1 MMQAFRNAAKPIM
14 VVVAITFFAWLV
26 LDLSGITGG
35 TGLLTNT
42 SVGKVNGQS
51 IDART
56 YQTIVQQSIDAR
68 QQESPGA
75 LGLEDY
81 QQVRDQVW
89 EQIVQNNVLNAEYR
103 RRGINVTED
112 EIVQAIRNSPL
123 PEFQRVPEF
132 QTDSQFDL
140 GKYQRW
146 LTSSVAQQYLPT
158 LEAQYREELQR
169 AKLLRVVT
177 ADVYLSD
184 AALWEQYRDENE
196 TVKIE
201 LTAIVPRNAVPDS
214 SVKVSSAEAEAYY
227 KAHTDEFKRPRTAYL
242 SYVAL
247 PRLTTAADTAA
258 TRARADSARQ
268 EIVAGAPFGEVA
280 TRESAD
286 TVSAAKGGDLGEWTR
301 GSMDPA
307 FDSAAFALPLKTVS
321 KPVLSQ
327 FGFHIIEITSRK
339 GNKAK
344 GRHILFP
351 IDVTGSHRDQL
362 DAQADSLESLG
373 AERTD
378 PAALDTVA
386 RALKLKVGK
395 SRGVQE
401 GTKVQLGNYVVPD
414 AAVWAFG
421 GPKPGATSPVI
432 ETPFAYYLFRLDSL
446 HAAGVPTLAEIR
458 SSVELVARD
467 KKKWD
472 EARKIAKNYL
482 KRVEEGSTLGQAA
495 SAMKL
500 PHREFGPFSRINPPL
515 TSPMVVGT
523 AFGLDAGQRSGILDT
538 EEGLYVLK
546 TITHTKADSTK
557 FVKELDQYRARAINA
572 ARQERVRSY
581 LAALQGAAKV
591 VDNRAKVLQATP
603 ATQDPTS
610 AL

>member
-14 VVVAITFFAWLV
+14 VLVAITFFAWLV

-42 SVGKVNGQS
+42 TVGKVNGQS

-56 YQTIVQQSIDAR
+56 YQSIVQQSIDAR
-68 QQESPGA
+68 QRQTPGT

-81 QQVRDQVW
+81 EQVRDQVW
-89 EQIVQNNVLNAEYR
+89 EQIVQNSVLDAEYR
-103 RRGINVTED
+103 RRGIKVTED

-123 PEFQRVPEF
+123 AEFQNVPEF

-146 LTSSVAQQYLPT
+146 LTSSVAQQYLPS

-196 TVKIE
+196 TVKVG
-201 LTAIVPRNAVPDS
+201 LTAIVPANAVPDS
-214 SVKVSSAEAEAYY
+214 AVKLSDAEVQAYY
-227 KAHTDEFKRPRTAYL
+227 KAHTDEFKQPRTAYL
-242 SYVAL
+242 SFVAL
-247 PRLTTAADTAA
+247 PRVTTSADTAA

-268 EIVAGAPFGEVA
+268 EIAAGAPFADVA

-286 TVSAAKGGDLGEWTR
+286 SGSAVKGGELGEWTK

-307 FDSAAFALPLKTVS
+307 FDSAAFALPLKTLS

-327 FGFHIIEITSRK
+327 FGYHLIEVTSRK

-351 IDVTGSHRDQL
+351 IEVTGTHRDQL

-373 AERTD
+373 AERSD
-378 PAALDTVA
+378 PAALDTAA
-386 RALKLKVGK
+386 RALKLTVSK
-395 SRGVQE
+395 SGGVQE

-421 GPKPGATSPVI
+421 GAKPGATSPVV

-446 HAAGVPTLAEIR
+446 QPAGIPTLAEIR
-458 SSVELVARD
+458 STVENVARE

-472 EARKIAKNYL
+472 VARGLAKQYL
-482 KRVEEGSTLGQAA
+482 KRVEEGSTLEQASA
-495 SAMKL
+495 AMKL
-500 PHREFGPFSRINPPL
+500 PHREFGPFSRVNPPL
-515 TSPMVVGT
+515 TSPAVVGT
-523 AFGLDAGQRSGILDT
+523 AFGLGAGERSGILDT
-538 EEGLYVLK
+538 QDGLYVLQ
-546 TITHTKADSTK
+546 TIAHVKADSTK
-557 FVKELDQYRARAINA
+557 FVKELEQYRARAVNA

-581 LAALQGAAKV
+581 LAALQSAAKI
-591 VDNRAKVLQATP
+591 VDNRDKVLQTGP
-603 ATQDPTS
+603 AQDPTS

>member
-68 QQESPGA
+68 QQQNPGT

-81 QQVRDQVW
+81 KQVRDQVW
-89 EQIVQNNVLNAEYR
+89 DQIVQNRVLDAEYR
-103 RRGINVTED
+103 RRGIRVSED

-123 PEFQRVPEF
+123 AEFQNVPEF

-146 LTSSVAQQYLPT
+146 LTSSVAQQYLPS
-158 LEAQYREELQR
+158 LEAQYRGELQR

-196 TVKIE
+196 TVKVA
-201 LTAIVPRNAVPDS
+201 LTAITPRTAVPDS
-214 SVKVSSAEAEAYY
+214 AVKLSDAEVAAYY
-227 KAHTDEFKRPRTAYL
+227 KAHPDDFKQQRTAYL

-258 TRARADSARQ
+258 TLARADSARQ
-268 EIVAGAPFGEVA
+268 EILGGAPFGEVA
-280 TRESAD
+280 LRESAD
-286 TVSAAKGGDLGEWTR
+286 SATAAKGGELAEWTR

-321 KPVLSQ
+321 KPVRSQ
-327 FGFHIIEITSRK
+327 FGFHLIEITSRK
-339 GNKAK
+339 GKKAK

-351 IDVTGSHRDQL
+351 IEVSGGHRDQL
-362 DAQADSLESLG
+362 DAQADSLETLG
-373 AERTD
+373 AERND

-386 RALKLKVGK
+386 RALKLTIGK
-395 SRGVQE
+395 SNPVQE
-401 GTKVQLGNYVVPD
+401 AAKVQLGRFVVPD

-421 GPKPGATSPVI
+421 AKPGATSPVI
-432 ETPFAYYLFRLDSL
+432 ETAFAYYVFRLDSL
-446 HAAGVPTLAEIR
+446 HPAGVPMLAEIR
-458 SSVELVARD
+458 PAVEHAAREAR
-467 KKKWD
+467 KWD
-472 EARKIAKNYL
+472 LARKIAKDYL
-482 KRVEEGSTLGQAA
+482 KRVEEGSPMARAA
-495 SAMKL
+495 TAMKL
-500 PHREFGPFSRINPPL
+500 PHQEFGPFSRVNPPL
-515 TSPMVVGT
+515 TSPLVVGT
-523 AFGLDAGQRSGILDT
+523 AFGLDAGQRSGVLDT
-538 EEGLYVLK
+538 KDGLYILQTV
-546 TITHTKADSTK
+546 THARADSTK
-557 FVKELDQYRARAINA
+557 FVKELDEYRAGAISA

-581 LAALQGAAKV
+581 LTALRDAAKI
-591 VDNRAKVLQATP
+591 VDRRDKVLQTAP
-603 ATQDPTS
+603 AVDPSS

>member
-42 SVGKVNGQS
+42 SVGKVNGES

-56 YQTIVQQSIDAR
+56 YQTIVQQSIDSR
-68 QQESPGA
+68 QRQTPGNM
-75 LGLEDY
+75 GLEDY

-89 EQIVQNNVLNAEYR
+89 SEIVQDRVLDSEYR
-103 RRGINVTED
+103 RRGIQVSDD

-123 PEFQRVPEF
+123 AEFQNVPEF

-140 GKYQRW
+140 NKYQRW
-146 LTSSVAQQYLPT
+146 LTSSIAQQYLPSM
-158 LEAQYREELQR
+158 EAQYREELQR

-196 TVKIE
+196 KVKIG
-201 LTAIVPRNAVPDS
+201 LTAIVPGTVVPDS
-214 SVKVSSAEAEAYY
+214 AVKVTPAEVEAYY
-227 KAHTDEFKRPRTAYL
+227 KANRDEFKRARTAYL

-247 PRLTTAADTAA
+247 PRLTTAADTATA
-258 TRARADSARQ
+258 RARADSARQ
-268 EIVAGAPFGEVA
+268 EITGGAPFADVA
-280 TRESAD
+280 VRESAD
-286 TVSAAKGGDLGEWTR
+286 SASATKGGELSEWTK
-301 GSMDPA
+301 GAMDPA
-307 FDSAAFALPLKTVS
+307 FDSVAFALPVKTLS

-327 FGFHIIEITSRK
+327 FGYHLIEITSRK

-351 IDVTGSHRDQL
+351 IEVAGSHRDQL

-373 AERTD
+373 AERAD

-386 RALKLKVGK
+386 RALKLSIGK
-395 SRGVQE
+395 SGPVQE
-401 GTKVQLGNYVVPD
+401 GTKVQLGNLVVPD

-421 GPKPGATSPVI
+421 AKPGATSPVI
-432 ETPFAYYLFRLDSL
+432 EASTAYYLFRLDSL
-446 HAAGVPTLAEIR
+446 HQAGVPTLAEIR
-458 SSVELVARD
+458 RAVEHAARQKKKVDVAR
-467 KKKWD
+467 
-472 EARKIAKNYL
+472 RIAKDYL
-482 KRVEEGSTLGQAA
+482 KRVEEGSTLEQAA
-495 SAMKL
+495 TAMKL
-500 PHREFGPFSRINPPL
+500 AHREFGPFSRVNPPL

-523 AFGLDAGQRSGILDT
+523 AFGLEAGQRSGILDT
-538 EEGLYVLK
+538 EDGLYVVQ
-546 TITHTKADSTK
+546 TTAHTKADSTK

-572 ARQERVRSY
+572 ARQERVRGY
-581 LAALQGAAKV
+581 IEALQSAAKI
-591 VDNRAKVLQATP
+591 VDNRDKVLQSAP
-603 ATQDPTS
+603 VQDPSS

>member
-14 VVVAITFFAWLV
+14 VLVAFTFFAWLV

-35 TGLLTNT
+35 TGLLTKT

-56 YQTIVQQSIDAR
+56 YQTIVQQSIDSR
-68 QQESPGA
+68 QQQTPGG
-75 LGLEDY
+75 LTLED
-81 QQVRDQVW
+81 QKQVQDQVW
-89 EQIVQNNVLNAEYR
+89 DQIIQNRVLDAEYR
-103 RRGINVTED
+103 RRGIRVSED

-123 PEFQRVPEF
+123 AEFQSVPEF

-146 LTSSVAQQYLPT
+146 LTSSVAQQYLPS
-158 LEAQYREELQR
+158 LEAQYRGELQR

-184 AALWEQYRDENE
+184 AALWEQYRDEHE
-196 TVKIE
+196 TAKIA
-201 LTAIVPRNAVPDS
+201 LTAIIPRNAVPDS
-214 SVKVSSAEAEAYY
+214 AVTVSDAEVAAYY
-227 KAHTDEFKRPRTAYL
+227 KAHQDEFKRSRTAYL

-258 TRARADSARQ
+258 TLARADSARQ
-268 EIVAGAPFGEVA
+268 EILGGAPFAEVA
-280 TRESAD
+280 QRESSDSA
-286 TVSAAKGGDLGEWTR
+286 TAAKGGELSEWTR

-307 FDSAAFALPLKTVS
+307 FDSAAFSLPLKTVS
-321 KPVLSQ
+321 RPVRSQ
-327 FGFHIIEITSRK
+327 FGFHLIEITSRTGK
-339 GNKAK
+339 KAK

-351 IDVTGSHRDQL
+351 IEVTGSHRDRL

-386 RALKLKVGK
+386 RALKLKIGK
-395 SRGVQE
+395 SNPVQE
-401 GTKVQLGNYVVPD
+401 GTKVQLGQFVVPD

-421 GPKPGATSPVI
+421 AKPGATSPVI
-432 ETPFAYYLFRLDSL
+432 ETPFAYYVFRLDSL
-446 HAAGVPTLAEIR
+446 HPAGIPTLADIR
-458 SSVELVARD
+458 PSVVHAAREA
-467 KKKWD
+467 KKWD
-472 EARKIAKNYL
+472 AARKIAKDYV
-482 KRVEEGSTLGQAA
+482 KRVEEGSTMAQAA
-495 SAMKL
+495 TAMKL
-500 PHREFGPFSRINPPL
+500 AHREFGPFSRVNPPL
-515 TSPMVVGT
+515 TSPLVVGT

-538 EEGLYVLK
+538 KDGIYVIQS
-546 TITHTKADSTK
+546 ITHEKADSAK

-581 LAALQGAAKV
+581 LSALRGAAKV
-591 VDNRAKVLQATP
+591 VDNREKVLQAGP
-603 ATQDPTS
+603 VANPNS

>member
-42 SVGKVNGQS
+42 SVGKVNGQG

-68 QQESPGA
+68 QQQTPGT

-89 EQIVQNNVLNAEYR
+89 DQIVQNRVLDTEYR
-103 RRGINVTED
+103 RRGITVSED

-123 PEFQRVPEF
+123 AEFQNVPEF

-146 LTSSVAQQYLPT
+146 LTSSVAQQYLPS
-158 LEAQYREELQR
+158 LEAQYRGELQR

-196 TVKIE
+196 TVKVA
-201 LTAIVPRNAVPDS
+201 LTAIIPRNAIPDS
-214 SVKVSSAEAEAYY
+214 AVKLSDAEAAAYY
-227 KAHTDEFKRPRTAYL
+227 KAHPDDFKRERTAYL

-258 TRARADSARQ
+258 TLARADSARN
-268 EIVAGAPFGEVA
+268 EILGGAPFAEVA
-280 TRESAD
+280 LRESAD
-286 TVSAAKGGDLGEWTR
+286 SATAAKGGELGEWAR

-321 KPVLSQ
+321 KPVRSQ
-327 FGFHIIEITSRK
+327 FGFHLIEITSRK
-339 GNKAK
+339 GKQAK

-351 IDVTGSHRDQL
+351 IEVTGSHRDQL
-362 DAQADSLESLG
+362 DAQADSLETLG
-373 AERTD
+373 AERND

-386 RALKLKVGK
+386 RALKLSIGK
-395 SRGVQE
+395 SNPVQQ
-401 GTKVQLGNYVVPD
+401 GTKVQLGRFVVPD

-421 GPKPGATSPVI
+421 AKSGATSPVI
-432 ETPFAYYLFRLDSL
+432 ETTFAYYIFRLDSL
-446 HAAGVPTLAEIR
+446 HPAGVPTLAEIR
-458 SSVELVARD
+458 PSVEQAAREA
-467 KKKWD
+467 KKWD
-472 EARKIAKNYL
+472 LARKMAKDFL
-482 KRVEEGSTLGQAA
+482 KRVEEGSTMAQAA
-495 SAMKL
+495 TAMKL
-500 PHREFGPFSRINPPL
+500 AHREFGPFSRVNPPL
-515 TSPMVVGT
+515 TSPLVVGT
-523 AFGLDAGQRSGILDT
+523 AFGLDAGQRSGVLDT
-538 EEGLYVLK
+538 KDGIYVIQ
-546 TITHTKADSTK
+546 TVTHAKADSTK
-557 FVKELDQYRARAINA
+557 FVKELDQYRARAVGA

-581 LAALQGAAKV
+581 LAGLRDAAKI
-591 VDNRAKVLQATP
+591 VDNRERVLQTVP
-603 ATQDPTS
+603 AQDPSS

>member
-56 YQTIVQQSIDAR
+56 YQTIVQQSINAR
-68 QQESPGA
+68 QQQSPGN

-81 QQVRDQVW
+81 EQVRDQVW
-89 EQIVQNNVLNAEYR
+89 DQIVQSRVLETEYR
-103 RRGINVTED
+103 RRGITVTED
-112 EIVQAIRNSPL
+112 EVVQAIRNSPL
-123 PEFQRVPEF
+123 AEFQNVPEF

-140 GKYQRW
+140 AKYQRW
-146 LTSSVAQQYLPT
+146 LTSSIAQQYLPSM
-158 LEAQYREELQR
+158 EAQYREELQR

-184 AALWEQYRDENE
+184 AALWERYRDENE
-196 TVKIE
+196 TVKIG
-201 LTAIVPRNAVPDS
+201 LTAIVPRNVVADSAVR
-214 SVKVSSAEAEAYY
+214 VTSAEVEAYY
-227 KAHTDEFKRPRTAYL
+227 KANTDEFKRPRTAHL

-247 PRLTTAADTAA
+247 SRATTPADTAA
-258 TRARADSARQ
+258 IRALADSVRQ
-268 EIVAGAPFGEVA
+268 EIAGGAPFAEVA

-286 TVSAAKGGDLGEWTR
+286 SASAAKGGDLGEWTK

-321 KPVLSQ
+321 RPVLSQ
-327 FGFHIIEITSRK
+327 FGYHLIEITSRK

-351 IDVTGSHRDQL
+351 IEVTGSHRDRL
-362 DAQADSLESLG
+362 DTQADSLESLG

-395 SRGVQE
+395 SGPVQE

-414 AAVWAFG
+414 AGVWAFSG
-421 GPKPGATSPVI
+421 VEPGATSPVI
-432 ETPFAYYLFRLDSL
+432 ETPFAFYLFRLDSL
-446 HAAGVPTLAEIR
+446 HEAGVPTLAEIMPT
-458 SSVELVARD
+458 VEHVVRE

-472 EARKIAKNYL
+472 VARRVAKDYL
-482 KRVEEGSTLGQAA
+482 KRVEEGSTLEQAA
-495 SAMKL
+495 TAMKL
-500 PHREFGPFSRINPPL
+500 PHREFGPFSRVNPPL
-515 TSPMVVGT
+515 SSPLVVGT
-523 AFGLDAGQRSGILDT
+523 AFGLEAGERSGVLDT
-538 EEGLYVLK
+538 EDGLYILK
-546 TITHTKADSTK
+546 TLSHTKADSAK
-557 FVKELDQYRARAINA
+557 FVKELDQYRARAVNM

-581 LAALQGAAKV
+581 LAALQSTAKI
-591 VDNRAKVLQATP
+591 VDNRDKVLQSGPVQDP
-603 ATQDPTS
+603 AT

>member
-56 YQTIVQQSIDAR
+56 YQTIVQQSINAR
-68 QQESPGA
+68 QQQTPGN

-81 QQVRDQVW
+81 EQVRNQVW
-89 EQIVQNNVLNAEYR
+89 DQIVQSRVLEAEYR
-103 RRGINVTED
+103 RRGITVSED
-112 EIVQAIRNSPL
+112 EVVQAIRNSPL
-123 PEFQRVPEF
+123 AEFQNVPEF

-140 GKYQRW
+140 AKYQRW
-146 LTSSVAQQYLPT
+146 LTSSIAQQYLPS

-184 AALWEQYRDENE
+184 AALWERYRDENE
-196 TVKIE
+196 TVKIG
-201 LTAIVPRNAVPDS
+201 LTAVVPRNVVADS
-214 SVKVSSAEAEAYY
+214 AIKVTSDEVAAYY
-227 KAHTDEFKRPRTAYL
+227 KANQDEFKRPRTAYL

-247 PRLTTAADTAA
+247 PRATTAADTAA
-258 TRARADSARQ
+258 TRARADSVRQ
-268 EIVAGAPFGEVA
+268 EIVGGAPFAELA

-286 TVSAAKGGDLGEWTR
+286 SASAAKGGDLGEWTK
-301 GSMDPA
+301 GAMDPT
-307 FDSAAFALPLKTVS
+307 FDSAAFALPLKTLS

-327 FGFHIIEITSRK
+327 FGFHLIEITSRK

-351 IDVTGSHRDQL
+351 IEVTGSHRDRL

-386 RALKLKVGK
+386 GALKLRVGK
-395 SRGVQE
+395 SGPVQE

-414 AAVWAFG
+414 AAVWAFNG
-421 GPKPGATSPVI
+421 VKPGATSPVI
-432 ETPFAYYLFRLDSL
+432 ETDFAFYLFRLDSL
-446 HAAGVPTLAEIR
+446 HDAGVPTLAQIR
-458 SSVELVARD
+458 PTVERGVRE

-472 EARKIAKNYL
+472 VARGIAKDYL
-482 KRVEEGSTLGQAA
+482 KRVEEGSTLEQAA
-495 SAMKL
+495 TAMKL
-500 PHREFGPFSRINPPL
+500 PHREFGPFSRVNPPL
-515 TSPMVVGT
+515 TSPLVVGT
-523 AFGLDAGQRSGILDT
+523 AFGLEAGKRSGVLDT
-538 EEGLYVLK
+538 EDGLYVLE
-546 TITHTKADSTK
+546 TLSHTKADSAK
-557 FVKELDQYRARAINA
+557 FVKELEQYRARSVNM

-581 LAALQGAAKV
+581 LEALRGAAKI
-591 VDNRAKVLQATP
+591 VDNRAKVLQTGP
-603 ATQDPTS
+603 AQDPTT

>member
-68 QQESPGA
+68 QQQTPGS

-89 EQIVQNNVLNAEYR
+89 DQIIQSRVLEAEYR
-103 RRGINVTED
+103 RRGIRVTED

-123 PEFQRVPEF
+123 AEFQNVPEF

-146 LTSSVAQQYLPT
+146 LTSSVAQQYLPS
-158 LEAQYREELQR
+158 LEAQYRGELQR

-196 TVKIE
+196 TVKVA
-201 LTAIVPRNAVPDS
+201 LTAIIPRNAVADS
-214 SVKVSSAEAEAYY
+214 AVKLSDAEVAAYY
-227 KAHTDEFKRPRTAYL
+227 KAHPDEFKQERTAYL

-247 PRLTTAADTAA
+247 PRATTAADTAA
-258 TRARADSARQ
+258 TLARADSARQ
-268 EIVAGAPFGEVA
+268 EILGGAPFAEVA

-286 TVSAAKGGDLGEWTR
+286 SATAVKGGELAEWTR

-307 FDSAAFALPLKTVS
+307 FDSAAFTLPLKTVS
-321 KPVLSQ
+321 KPVRSQ
-327 FGFHIIEITSRK
+327 FGFHLIEITSRTGK
-339 GNKAK
+339 KAK

-351 IDVTGSHRDQL
+351 IEVTGSHRDQL
-362 DAQADSLESLG
+362 DAQADSLESLA

-386 RALKLKVGK
+386 RALKLTIGK
-395 SRGVQE
+395 SNPVQE
-401 GTKVQLGNYVVPD
+401 GTKVQLGQFVVPD
-414 AAVWAFG
+414 AGVWAFEA
-421 GPKPGATSPVI
+421 KPGDTSPVI
-432 ETPFAYYLFRLDSL
+432 ETPFAYYVFRLDSL
-446 HAAGVPTLAEIR
+446 HRAGVPTLAEIR
-458 SSVELVARD
+458 PAVGHAAREA
-467 KKKWD
+467 KKWD
-472 EARKIAKNYL
+472 LARKLAKEYL
-482 KRVEEGSTLGQAA
+482 KRIEEGSTMAQAA
-495 SAMKL
+495 TAMKL
-500 PHREFGPFSRINPPL
+500 PHREFGPFSRVNPPL
-515 TSPMVVGT
+515 TSPLVVGT
-523 AFGLDAGQRSGILDT
+523 AFGLDAGQQSGILDT
-538 EEGLYVLK
+538 KDGIYVLQ
-546 TITHTKADSTK
+546 TVTHVKADSTK
-557 FVKELDQYRARAINA
+557 FVKELNEYRARAVSA

-581 LAALQGAAKV
+581 LTALRGAAKI
-591 VDNRAKVLQATP
+591 VDNRDKVLQTGP
-603 ATQDPTS
+603 AGDRGS

>member
-56 YQTIVQQSIDAR
+56 YHTIVQQSINAR
-68 QQESPGA
+68 QQQSPGN

-81 QQVRDQVW
+81 EQVRDQVW
-89 EQIVQNNVLNAEYR
+89 DQIVQSRVLETEYR
-103 RRGINVTED
+103 RRGITVTED
-112 EIVQAIRNSPL
+112 EVVQAIRNSPL
-123 PEFQRVPEF
+123 AEFQNVPEF

-140 GKYQRW
+140 AKYQRW
-146 LTSSVAQQYLPT
+146 LTSSIAQQYLPSM
-158 LEAQYREELQR
+158 EAQYREELQR

-184 AALWEQYRDENE
+184 AALWERYRDENE
-196 TVKIE
+196 TVKIG
-201 LTAIVPRNAVPDS
+201 LTAIVPRNVVADSAVR
-214 SVKVSSAEAEAYY
+214 VTSAEVEAYY
-227 KAHTDEFKRPRTAYL
+227 KANTDEFKRPRTAHL

-247 PRLTTAADTAA
+247 SRATTPADTAA
-258 TRARADSARQ
+258 IRALADSVRQ
-268 EIVAGAPFGEVA
+268 EIAGGAPFAEVA

-286 TVSAAKGGDLGEWTR
+286 SASAAKGGDLGEWTK

-321 KPVLSQ
+321 RPVLSQ
-327 FGFHIIEITSRK
+327 FGYHLMEITSRK

-351 IDVTGSHRDQL
+351 IEVTGSHRDRL
-362 DAQADSLESLG
+362 DTQADSLESLG

-395 SRGVQE
+395 SGPVQE

-414 AAVWAFG
+414 AGVWAFSG
-421 GPKPGATSPVI
+421 VEPGATSPVI
-432 ETPFAYYLFRLDSL
+432 ETPFAFYLFRLDSL
-446 HAAGVPTLAEIR
+446 HEAGVPTLAEIMPT
-458 SSVELVARD
+458 VEHVVRE

-472 EARKIAKNYL
+472 VARRVAKDYL
-482 KRVEEGSTLGQAA
+482 KRVEEGSTLEQAA
-495 SAMKL
+495 TAMKL
-500 PHREFGPFSRINPPL
+500 PHREFGPFSRVNPPL
-515 TSPMVVGT
+515 SSPLVVGT
-523 AFGLDAGQRSGILDT
+523 AFGLEAGERSGVLDT
-538 EEGLYVLK
+538 EDGLYILK
-546 TITHTKADSTK
+546 TLSHTKADSAK
-557 FVKELDQYRARAINA
+557 FVKELDQYRARAVNM

-581 LAALQGAAKV
+581 LAALQSTAKI
-591 VDNRAKVLQATP
+591 VDNRDKVLQSGPVQDP
-603 ATQDPTS
+603 AT

>member
-56 YQTIVQQSIDAR
+56 YQTIVQQSINAR
-68 QQESPGA
+68 QQQSPGN

-81 QQVRDQVW
+81 EQVRNQVW
-89 EQIVQNNVLNAEYR
+89 DQIIQSRVLETEYR
-103 RRGINVTED
+103 HRGITVSDD
-112 EIVQAIRNSPL
+112 EVVQAIRNSPL
-123 PEFQRVPEF
+123 AEFQNVPEF

-140 GKYQRW
+140 AKYQRW

-158 LEAQYREELQR
+158 MEAQYREELQR

-184 AALWEQYRDENE
+184 AALWERYRDENE
-196 TVKIE
+196 TVKIG
-201 LTAIVPRNAVPDS
+201 LTAIVPRNVVADS
-214 SVKVSSAEAEAYY
+214 AVKVTSAEAEAYY
-227 KAHTDEFKRPRTAYL
+227 KANTDEFKRPRTAHL

-247 PRLTTAADTAA
+247 PRATTAADTAA
-258 TRARADSARQ
+258 TRARADSVRL
-268 EIVAGAPFGEVA
+268 EIAGGAPFAEVA

-286 TVSAAKGGDLGEWTR
+286 SVSAAKGGDLGEWTR

-321 KPVLSQ
+321 RPVLSQ
-327 FGFHIIEITSRK
+327 FGYHLIEITSRK

-351 IDVTGSHRDQL
+351 IEVTGSHRDRL
-362 DAQADSLESLG
+362 DAQADSLERLG

-386 RALKLKVGK
+386 RAVKLRIGK
-395 SRGVQE
+395 SGSVQE

-414 AAVWAFG
+414 AGVWAFNG
-421 GPKPGATSPVI
+421 VKPGATSPVI
-432 ETPFAYYLFRLDSL
+432 ETPLAFYLFRLDSL
-446 HAAGVPTLAEIR
+446 HEAGVPTLAEIR
-458 SSVELVARD
+458 PTVEHAVRE

-472 EARKIAKNYL
+472 VARRIAKDYL
-482 KRVEEGSTLGQAA
+482 KRVEEGSTLEQAA
-495 SAMKL
+495 TAMKL
-500 PHREFGPFSRINPPL
+500 PHREFGPFSRVNPPL
-515 TSPMVVGT
+515 TSPLVVGT
-523 AFGLDAGQRSGILDT
+523 AFGLEAGERSGVLDT
-538 EEGLYVLK
+538 EDGLYVLK
-546 TITHTKADSTK
+546 TLSHTKADSAK
-557 FVKELDQYRARAINA
+557 FVKELDQYRARSVNI

-581 LAALQGAAKV
+581 LAALQSTAKI
-591 VDNRAKVLQATP
+591 VDNRDKVLQSGPVQDP
-603 ATQDPTS
+603 AT